1 MADANASQNDFLL
14 KTFFEKERWEAAIE
28 KAYDKKIKEQ
38 RLREMCSPD
47 ARIELYHKIKDGSYK
62 IAPPHEAQIPK
73 DDGSM
78 RTVYINEDQ
87 DRVIL
92 SIINDMLFDYC
103 RELIH
108 PRCKSYQKG
117 LGCGKIVK
125 EASQV
130 LHRTPGTTVGVKI
143 DLSKYF
149 DSVPIRYIDEVFDKV
164 EAKTGKSKIIDLLR
178 TYYHDDTV
186 LDMEK
191 KAIQKYTSLRQGCA
205 VAAFLADAVLY
216 DIDET
221 VSGYDVFYVRYSDDI
236 LITGKQWRKAYEKLS
251 EMLETKDLK
260 LNPNKVEQLSP
271 DRWFKFLGFTIKDN
285 LISISKKR
293 VKTFQKEIEQRTFR
307 SKSKN
312 LKQILHQ
319 VYGFLYKGQQ
329 DYSWATGILPIIN
342 VPRDINT
349 LNQFVMDAVR
359 AAVTRKAR
367 IGGLGVVTDGDN
379 YTITRGKGRNVRAN
393 RDKLPQLE
401 DYMTIKC
408 MQNAMLTSKEAYKVL
423 VQNL

>member
-47 ARIELYHKIKDGSYK
+47 ARIELYRKIKDGSYK

-149 DSVPIRYIDEVFDKV
+149 DSVPIRYIDEVFDKI

-191 KAIQKYTSLRQGCA
+191 KPIQKYTSLRQGCA

-216 DIDET
+216 DVDET
-221 VSGYDVFYVRYSDDI
+221 VSGYDIFYVRYSDDI

-251 EMLETKDLK
+251 KMLEAKDLK

-319 VYGFLYKGQQ
+319 VYGYLYKGQQ

-367 IGGLGVVTDGDN
+367 IGGLGVITDGDN

>member
-1 MADANASQNDFLL
+1 
-14 KTFFEKERWEAAIE
+14 
-28 KAYDKKIKEQ
+28 
-38 RLREMCSPD
+38 MCSPD
-47 ARIELYHKIKDGSYK
+47 TRIELYREIKDGSYK

-92 SIINDMLFDYC
+92 SIINDMLFDYY

-191 KAIQKYTSLRQGCA
+191 KPIQKYTSLRQGCA

-216 DIDET
+216 DVDEA

-236 LITGKQWRKAYEKLS
+236 LITGKQWRKAYEKLR
-251 EMLETKDLK
+251 ELLEAKNLK

-319 VYGFLYKGQQ
+319 VYGYLYKGQQ

-393 RDKLPQLE
+393 REKLPQLE
-401 DYMTIKC
+401 NYMTIKC

>member
-14 KTFFEKERWEAAIE
+14 KTFFEKKRWEAAIE

-47 ARIELYHKIKDGSYK
+47 ARIELYRKIKDGSYK

-130 LHRTPGTTVGVKI
+130 LHKTPGTTVGVKI

-191 KAIQKYTSLRQGCA
+191 KPIQKYTSLRQGCA

-216 DIDET
+216 DVDEA

-236 LITGKQWRKAYEKLS
+236 LITGKQWRKAYEKLR
-251 EMLETKDLK
+251 ELLEAKDLK

-319 VYGFLYKGQQ
+319 VYGYLYKGQQ

-367 IGGLGVVTDGDN
+367 IGGLGVITDGDN

>member
-1 MADANASQNDFLL
+1 
-14 KTFFEKERWEAAIE
+14 
-28 KAYDKKIKEQ
+28 
-38 RLREMCSPD
+38 MCSPD
-47 ARIELYHKIKDGSYK
+47 TRIELYRKIKDGSYK

-92 SIINDMLFDYC
+92 SIINDMLFDYY

-191 KAIQKYTSLRQGCA
+191 KPIQKYTSLRQGCA

-216 DIDET
+216 DVDEA

-236 LITGKQWRKAYEKLS
+236 LITGKQWRKAYEKLR
-251 EMLETKDLK
+251 ELLKAKDLK

-319 VYGFLYKGQQ
+319 VYGYLYKGQQ

-367 IGGLGVVTDGDN
+367 IGGLGVVTNGDN

-408 MQNAMLTSKEAYKVL
+408 MQNAILTSKEAYKVL